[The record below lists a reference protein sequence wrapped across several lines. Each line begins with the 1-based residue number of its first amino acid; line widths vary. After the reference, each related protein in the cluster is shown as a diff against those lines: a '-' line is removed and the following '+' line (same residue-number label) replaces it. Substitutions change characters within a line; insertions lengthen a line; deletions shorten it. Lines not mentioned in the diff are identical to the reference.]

1 MKNINLNNEQRTTNN
16 EQRTTNNEQRTT
28 NNEQRTTKIQIIDFS
43 EYIQLVFTDYTLR
56 TITLGTAI
64 LGAICGMLGSFAV
77 LRKQSLLGD
86 AISHAALPGIAIA
99 FLITGTKETNVLLI
113 GALVS
118 GLLGAFWIRGITK
131 RTHLKSD
138 TALGLILSIF
148 FGFGMLLLTYIQK
161 LPNANQ
167 SGLDKFLFGQA
178 ATLLARDVWF
188 MAIVTFICLVVLL
201 LFWKEF
207 KILLFDADYA
217 KTLGFNI
224 QLIDIL
230 ITSFIVIAIV
240 LGLQTVGVVLMS
252 AMLLAPAAAARQ
264 WTNSLGIMVVLAAF
278 FGATSGVVGTAISA
292 SQNNLSTGPVIVL
305 VAAVFVGFSFIFSPS
320 RGLLFKQ
327 IRFIQNRKDLQL
339 HKTLAFMFEIAE
351 DHEDISHPH
360 AIKILNNFY
369 GYTRKSLG
377 KLERKEY
384 INVKGSMWSM
394 TPKGYHFAANLYN
407 QQGNENE

>member
-1 MKNINLNNEQRTTNN
+1 MKNINLNN